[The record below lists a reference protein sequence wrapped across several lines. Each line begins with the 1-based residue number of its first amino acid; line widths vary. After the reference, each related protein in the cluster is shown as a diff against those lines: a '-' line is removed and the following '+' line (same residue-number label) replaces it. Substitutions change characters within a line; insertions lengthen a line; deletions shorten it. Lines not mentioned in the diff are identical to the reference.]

1 MGALR
6 WTTRPMQRWRVC
18 IWGATTSE
26 TVELL
31 HWLSLTRRNLEPC
44 LFGIVRTESVLLV
57 WICKTVSVVK
67 LSRSSEL
74 LENRAG
80 VSSVDPCAVKHS
92 LMRDVN
98 CAVGCQFVH
107 FLFVVFSGK
116 TGGHMR
122 CTAFYDTRLKP
133 LHERSEV
140 CGRRSQCVGKAVA
153 SL

>member
-1 MGALR
+1 MK
-6 WTTRPMQRWRVC
+6 PYC
-18 IWGATTSE
+18 
-26 TVELL
+26 
-31 HWLSLTRRNLEPC
+31 SLEVLDIRC

-74 LENRAG
+74 PENRAI

-92 LMRDVN
+92 LMRDVY
-98 CAVGCQFVH
+98 CAVECQFVH
-107 FLFVVFSGK
+107 SLLCFCGW

-133 LHERSEV
+133 LHERSEL
-140 CGRRSQCVGKAVA
+140 CGRASQCAGKSVA
-153 SL
+153 I